1 MKKLGLIIVS
11 CIFSLLSVH
20 TTYAQEQD
28 KLLQLLKQELA
39 ADMQELQ
46 KQENPPYH
54 MNFRFFRGHDD
65 VSGTTFSFNG
75 STNSGGRY
83 YFR

>member
-46 KQENPPYH
+46 TGESSLSH
-54 MNFRFFRGHDD
+54 EL
-65 VSGTTFSFNG
+65 
-75 STNSGGRY
+75 
-83 YFR
+83 

>member
-11 CIFSLLSVH
+11 CFLSMLMVQK
-20 TTYAQEQD
+20 TYAQSED

-54 MNFRFFRGHDD
+54 MNFRVMDD
-65 VSGTTFSFNG
+65 RNVRF
-75 STNSGGRY
+75 
-83 YFR
+83 

>member
-46 KQENPPYH
+46 KQENLPTH
-54 MNFRFFRGHDD
+54 EL
-65 VSGTTFSFNG
+65 
-75 STNSGGRY
+75 
-83 YFR
+83 